1 MPSDPWLKLALAP
14 DIGPATCRQLLDKL
28 GTAAAIG
35 AASRAELLAC
45 GLSHEQADNFRNP
58 DSDKLARA
66 EAWLREPGHHML
78 HWEDDR
84 YPPLLK
90 DIPDS
95 PPVLFVSGNPDI
107 LSLPQIAIV
116 GSRNATAGGRENAHQ
131 FALHLAEAGFVI
143 TSGLAEGVD
152 AAAHAG
158 TLAAGGKT
166 IAVLGTGPDLIYP
179 ASNQSLAQRITE
191 TGALVTEFPPGMP
204 ARRDHFPRRNR
215 IISGLSLGV
224 LVVEAGMRSGSLI
237 TARLA
242 GNYGRE
248 VFAVPGSIHSS
259 LSKGCHRLIK
269 QGATLVET
277 SADIVAELGAITG
290 SVANSSRAPAA
301 PAKAKEEPDED
312 YAKLLR
318 SMGHEPVDIPALIR
332 RSGLTAAELSSMLL
346 ILELE
351 GRVESMP
358 GGRFQQLTGWTKSHE

>member
-1 MPSDPWLKLALAP
+1 MASEAWLALALAA

-28 GTAAAIG
+28 GTAEAIAA
-35 AASRAELLAC
+35 ATRAELLAC
-45 GLSHEQADNFRNP
+45 GLGHEQADNLRNP
-58 DSDKLARA
+58 APDRMARA
-66 EAWLREPGHHML
+66 QAWLSEAGHHML
-78 HWEDDR
+78 HWQDER
-84 YPPLLK
+84 YPSLLK

-116 GSRNATAGGRENAHQ
+116 GSRNATPGGRENAHQ
-131 FALHLAEAGFVI
+131 FALHLAQAGFVI

-152 AAAHAG
+152 TAAHAG
-158 TLAAGGKT
+158 TLAAGGRT
-166 IAVLGTGPDLIYP
+166 VAVLGTGPDLIYP
-179 ASNQSLAQRITE
+179 ACNDSLARRITE
-191 TGALVTEFPPGMP
+191 SGALVSEFPPGVP

-259 LSKGCHRLIK
+259 LSKGCHRLIR

-277 SADIVAELGAITG
+277 SADIVAELGPIAG
-290 SVANSSRAPAA
+290 SVASSGSARATPVTAND
-301 PAKAKEEPDED
+301 EPDED
-312 YAKLLR
+312 YAKLLH
-318 SMGHEPVDIPALIR
+318 SMGYEPVDIPALIR